1 MLSVDNISLSF
12 GARELFGNISFLIN
26 ERDRIGLTGKNG
38 AGKSS
43 LLKIIHGQ
51 LNPTGGGVSA
61 PKELT
66 TGYLPQQMTIT
77 DSTTVLEE
85 TLSSFSEIRKTEK
98 AINDITM
105 QIEKRDDYTS
115 ASYLKLCNNLTELQH
130 SYSINGGDKYI
141 AETEQALT
149 GLGFRRNEFEMQTS
163 KLSGGW
169 RMRIELAKILLS
181 EPRVLLLDEP
191 TNHLDILSIRWLES
205 YLKNFKGAVIVV
217 SHDRAFLDNVTTRTL
232 EISLGRIY
240 DYNVPYSEYLV
251 QRMERKKHQEAAFRN
266 QQKMID
272 DNEKFIER
280 FRYKNTKAVQVQSR
294 IKKLEKLDRI
304 EIDEEDNS
312 AINIK
317 FAPAPRAGSIVIE
330 AENLS
335 KNYGSNHVLE
345 NIDFLLERNEKV
357 AFVGR
362 NGEGK
367 TTMAKIIN
375 GDAEYSG
382 SIKKGH
388 NLNIGYFAQ
397 NQDELLDESLT
408 VFETIDNVARG
419 DIRNRLRDLLGA
431 FLFGGDEIDKKVKV
445 LSGGERSRL
454 ALVKLLLEPYNLL
467 ILDEPT
473 NHLDMRSKDILKHAL
488 LEYDGTLIVV
498 SHDRDFLDGLTD
510 KIYEF
515 RDRKIREFNGGIY
528 RFLEKIDREYEQ
540 EIDNKKKDSTNKKK
554 TKSGSG
560 KQEYLKKKENEKELR
575 KKRKVLSGIEGRIE
589 ELEEEKA
596 GMEINLNNHNKQVSD
611 PEFFEKY
618 EEVNRAIREEMEKW
632 EKAAHEIEK
641 ISENL
646 NING

>member
-12 GARELFGNISFLIN
+12 GARELFGNISFLVN

-51 LNPTGGGVSA
+51 LNPTGGAVSA

-66 TGYLPQQMTIT
+66 TGYLPQQMTIM

-85 TLSSFSEIRKTEK
+85 TLSSFSKIRRTEK
-98 AINDITM
+98 AINDITK

-115 ASYLKLCNNLTELQH
+115 PSYLNLCNTLTELQH
-130 SYSINGGDKYI
+130 SYTINGGDKYI

-181 EPRVLLLDEP
+181 EPGVLLLDEP

-217 SHDRAFLDNVTTRTL
+217 SHDRAFLDNVTNRTL
-232 EISLGRIY
+232 EISMGRIY
-240 DYNVPYSEYLV
+240 DYNVAYSDYLV
-251 QRMERKKHQEAAFRN
+251 QRMERRKHQEAAFRN

-335 KNYGSNHVLE
+335 KSYDSNHVLE

-375 GDAEYSG
+375 GDTEYSG
-382 SIKKGH
+382 NIKKGH

-498 SHDRDFLDGLTD
+498 SHDRDFLNQLTG

-515 RDRKIREFNGGIY
+515 RAKKIREYNGGIY
-528 RFLEKIDREYEQ
+528 DFL
-540 EIDNKKKDSTNKKK
+540 
-554 TKSGSG
+554 
-560 KQEYLKKKENEKELR
+560 
-575 KKRKVLSGIEGRIE
+575 KKRKIE
-589 ELEEEKA
+589 
-596 GMEINLNNHNKQVSD
+596 NLRS
-611 PEFFEKY
+611 
-618 EEVNRAIREEMEKW
+618 
-632 EKAAHEIEK
+632 IEK
-641 ISENL
+641 KDNEP
-646 NING
+646 NITVTGGTTGNKMQYLQKKED